1 MSKSQRLIEAE
12 IGLREAWAAKDK
24 EIATL
29 RAERDELR
37 AALEAAQRDI
47 ELDNKSAA
55 IGAIRAALGH
65 DSTPHR
71 GDFRGDK

>member
-1 MSKSQRLIEAE
+1 MSQVEEAIRIALANE
-12 IGLREAWAAKDK
+12 L
-24 EIATL
+24 ATL

-47 ELDNKSAA
+47 EMDNKSGA
-55 IGAIRAALGH
+55 IGTIRAALRPS

-71 GDFRGDK
+71 GDFRGEK